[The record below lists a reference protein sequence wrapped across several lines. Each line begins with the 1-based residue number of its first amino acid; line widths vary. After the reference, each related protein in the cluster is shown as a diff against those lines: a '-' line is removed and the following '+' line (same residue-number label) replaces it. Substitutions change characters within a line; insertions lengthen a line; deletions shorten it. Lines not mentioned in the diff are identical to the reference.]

1 MESWLITKAQ
11 DLLKSAKELED
22 PTAKSLLIDTAA
34 ELMQRAI
41 PKEENEDEDDE

>member
-34 ELMQRAI
+34 ELMQKAL
-41 PKEENEDEDDE
+41 PEEDEDDE

>member
-22 PTAKSLLIDTAA
+22 PAAKSLLIDTAA
-34 ELMQRAI
+34 ELMQRAL
-41 PKEENEDEDDE
+41 PQEEEEDE